1 MLQPEHIHQAQ
12 HTNPL
17 KPRNN
22 VFTCLACQVAFPS
35 TDRQRAHYRTDWHKY
50 NLKRKIMSLPPFSA
64 EVFAQKVLA
73 QQAKGK
79 EEEERQGL
87 VYECTVCRKSYF
99 SENGFTN
106 HLLSKRHKDLEFN
119 ASQQE
124 PVASPTITHKK
135 EIKLF
140 SDTEEDTDN
149 ESVLSAMD
157 QLHLSQDRCLFC
169 NLVNTDFE
177 ANLKHMTLAH
187 GFFLPD
193 VEYLEDAPGL
203 VVYLAEKIEDCI
215 CLYCNDRG
223 KEWKSQEAVR
233 KHMLDKG
240 HCKMAYDES
249 ENPEEL
255 LKYYNFGTMSEQDFE
270 AATVDTVSNEEDELV
285 LESGER
291 LGNRR
296 FMKYY
301 KQKLRRSSSSSEEDP
316 LLITEGEAGEPSN
329 VIEPRN
335 RKERRSKLAITDGS
349 MSNSSMLER
358 LPEVAQAQQQH
369 WRRQY
374 SKRSNLVATSRNRI
388 QNPI

>member
-1 MLQPEHIHQAQ
+1 MVI
-12 HTNPL
+12 
-17 KPRNN
+17 
-22 VFTCLACQVAFPS
+22 
-35 TDRQRAHYRTDWHKY
+35 
-50 NLKRKIMSLPPFSA
+50 I
-64 EVFAQKVLA
+64 
-73 QQAKGK
+73 
-79 EEEERQGL
+79 
-87 VYECTVCRKSYF
+87 RKSYF

-157 QLHLSQDRCLFC
+157 QLQLSQDRCLFC

-233 KHMLDKG
+233 KHMVKDFFFGFLVFG
-240 HCKMAYDES
+240 KM
-249 ENPEEL
+249 
-255 LKYYNFGTMSEQDFE
+255 
-270 AATVDTVSNEEDELV
+270 V
-285 LESGER
+285 LTKSFR
-291 LGNRR
+291 
-296 FMKYY
+296 
-301 KQKLRRSSSSSEEDP
+301 
-316 LLITEGEAGEPSN
+316 
-329 VIEPRN
+329 V
-335 RKERRSKLAITDGS
+335 
-349 MSNSSMLER
+349 
-358 LPEVAQAQQQH
+358 
-369 WRRQY
+369 
-374 SKRSNLVATSRNRI
+374 
-388 QNPI
+388 